1 MKRISRLNAS
11 HRGLLLAASASLLLA
26 ACGGAGDGANTAPAA
41 EPVVLTETTIEMPA
55 ESVPASAADQLAQPA
70 FHVAPVLLDEPDDR
84 DVLDNSAS
92 ALIRPHAQYV
102 PMAQAAMSSRH
113 LTVESL
119 LTARRMQERSVQ
131 PLNADG
137 SVTPMASS
145 TAVSTYTPAQI
156 RAAYGLPALP
166 AAGTALTAAQAAQLG
181 AGQTI
186 YIVDAY
192 HDPNVI
198 AELNAFNQ
206 KFGLPTCSS
215 RTLTTS
221 TALPLPAPAATDGC
235 ALVLAYSTTS
245 GTLTNAA
252 PAFDS
257 GWATEITLDVQWA
270 HATAPLA
277 RIVLIEAPD
286 PSLNSLVGAVR
297 LANTM
302 GPGVVSMSFGATEG
316 SWTSSVDSAFTGA
329 GMTYLAATGDSGAA
343 VSWPAVSTNVVA
355 VGGTS
360 LTYTGSGS
368 RTEIAWSG
376 TGGGVSAYVPTPLYQ
391 ASAVPGVGSLPRRGV
406 ADVAFNADPS
416 TGQFVAVI
424 PPGSATV
431 NWISAGGTSLSTP
444 QWAGVLAVANALRL
458 QNGKALV
465 GAPHASLY
473 GQIGANPGTYAA
485 VFADVAQGSH
495 GTCSSCFAR
504 TGYDQLTGLGTP
516 NVSSLLSTLAGAAA
530 VAQAPVVSPASI
542 SGKVGTPLSF
552 SVTVTATNPV
562 TYTLSGA
569 PAGMTIS
576 TAGVVSWASPVLGS
590 YAVTVVAK
598 DSKTALS
605 GQGVYTI
612 KIEAPLP
619 PVVTAATVNGMV
631 GTPLSYSVAVTASN
645 PVTYALSGA
654 PAGMGISSTGVV
666 SWASPVL
673 GSYSVTVSAKD
684 SKTALVGQGVLS
696 VKIAAQPAPTLP
708 SGAISGKAGTALSFS
723 AAATASNPVT
733 YTLTGAPAG
742 MAISASGVVSWA
754 NPIVGSYAVTV
765 TAKDSKTGLSGKGV
779 FTVTIASAP
788 AGPTISAPA
797 LTGVAGK
804 PLTGTITVSNP
815 AGSAMSIT
823 ITGVPLGISFA
834 LSGQSIVLNWA
845 KPVTGSYLLNITV
858 KDAAGRTAQ
867 TSMPITIAA
876 K

>member
-1 MKRISRLNAS
+1 MKRISRLKAS
-11 HRGLLLAASASLLLA
+11 QRGMLLAASASLLLA
-26 ACGGAGDGANTAPAA
+26 ACGGAGDSANGAPAA
-41 EPVVLTETTIEMPA
+41 QPVVLTETTIEVPA
-55 ESVPASAADQLAQPA
+55 EAVPATATDQLAQPA

-84 DVLDNSAS
+84 DAIDNSAS

-102 PMAQAAMSSRH
+102 PATQAAMSSRR

-119 LTARRMQERSVQ
+119 LTARRMQARSVQ

-145 TAVSTYTPAQI
+145 TVVSTYTPAQI

-186 YIVDAY
+186 YLVDAY
-192 HDPNVI
+192 HDPNVA

-206 KFGLPTCSS
+206 KFGLPSCTS

-235 ALVLAYSTTS
+235 ALVVAYSNAS
-245 GTLTNAA
+245 GALTNAA

-297 LANTM
+297 LANTI

-316 SWTSSVDSAFTGA
+316 NWTSSVDSAFTGT

-360 LTYTGSGS
+360 LTYTGSGT

-376 TGGGVSAYVPTPLYQ
+376 TGGGVSAYVPTPSYQ

-424 PPGSATV
+424 PPGSSTV

-444 QWAGVLAVANALRL
+444 QWAGVLAVANAMRL
-458 QNGKALV
+458 QNGKTLV

-473 GQIGANPGTYAA
+473 GQIGAIPGTYAS

-495 GTCSSCFAR
+495 GTCASCFAR

-516 NVSSLLSTLAGAAA
+516 NVSSLLSTLAGSSA
-530 VAQAPVVSPASI
+530 VAKAPVVSPASI

-552 SVTVTATNPV
+552 SVTVSATNPV
-562 TYTLSGA
+562 TYTLSG
-569 PAGMTIS
+569 
-576 TAGVVSWASPVLGS
+576 
-590 YAVTVVAK
+590 
-598 DSKTALS
+598 
-605 GQGVYTI
+605 QGVYTV

-619 PVVTAATVNGMV
+619 PAVTAATVNGMV

-645 PVTYALSGA
+645 PVTYALTGA
-654 PAGMGISSTGVV
+654 PAGMAISSTGVV
-666 SWASPVL
+666 TGASPVL
-673 GSYSVTVSAKD
+673 GTYTVTVTAKD
-684 SKTALVGQGVLS
+684 SKTGLTGQGVLS
-696 VKIAAQPAPTLP
+696 VKIAAQPAPVVP
-708 SGAISGKAGTALSFS
+708 SGAISGKVGTPLSFS
-723 AAATASNPVT
+723 AAAVASNPVV
-733 YTLTGAPAG
+733 YTLAGAPAG
-742 MAISASGVVSWA
+742 MAISVSGVVSWA
-754 NPIVGSYAVTV
+754 SPLAGTYTITA

-788 AGPTISAPA
+788 AGPTITAPA

-804 PLTGTITVSNP
+804 PLSGTIGILNAS
-815 AGSAMSIT
+815 GGAMSVT
-823 ITGVPLGISFA
+823 ITGVPLGVAFS

-845 KPVTGSYLLNITV
+845 APVTGSYLLNITV
-858 KDAAGRTAQ
+858 RDAAGRTSQA
-867 TSMPITIAA
+867 SMPITINA